1 MKRLFFS
8 CCFFTSALFL
18 SGQNTQMTQS
28 TRDAINYG
36 QIGNFNPNSTA
47 SMVYGIADTPGEVIG
62 EIYLDSSFLKS
73 SIVFYREIIKHYDS
87 NASDSIAGYP
97 VRIDLR
103 NYLVEFKLGEA
114 VKSIDPMAIRKVY
127 YQRPGQIAPSVFWNV
142 DEFNDRPDDL
152 KGFVEMLA
160 VGKLKVVKSYSLLYI
175 RPTYNA
181 ALSVGDKN
189 AKYFKRYAY
198 YYVDAKSN
206 LIKFKPKRKE
216 LLALMSD
223 KASLVIQF
231 MDEKKLTLDSDQ
243 DIKMVLNFYNKLF
256 NL

>member
-8 CCFFTSALFL
+8 CCFFTNALFL
-18 SGQNTQMTQS
+18 FGQNTQMAQS
-28 TRDAINYG
+28 TRDAINFG
-36 QIGNFNPNSTA
+36 QIGNFNPNSSA
-47 SMVYGIADTPGEVIG
+47 SMIYGISDTPGEVIG

-73 SIVFYREIIKHYDS
+73 SIVFYREIVKRYDS

-114 VKSIDPMAIRKVY
+114 VKSIDPLAIRKVY

-198 YYVDAKSN
+198 YYADAKSN

-216 LLALMSD
+216 LLALMAD
-223 KASLVIQF
+223 KASLVIQYIN
-231 MDEKKLTLDSDQ
+231 EKKLTLDSDEE
-243 DIKMVLNFYNKLF
+243 IKMVLNFYNKLVDM
-256 NL
+256 